1 MTAKAKGISTSVG
14 GTDSSRDARKMAAVL
29 LEVLAG
35 LRTPVQAAE
44 VLQVSLPR
52 YYQLES
58 RALGGFVTACEA
70 RPKGRQPDAVKLE
83 TLRRDNERLQRDLT
97 RQQSLVRLTQRTVG
111 VAAPPPVKVDARKRK
126 RKPMVRALR
135 RVEQLR
141 EGDEANGVAASAAA
155 PLASAAV
162 S

>member
-1 MTAKAKGISTSVG
+1 MIAKAKAASTSVSG
-14 GTDSSRDARKMAAVL
+14 ANASRDARKMAAVL

-58 RALGGFVTACEA
+58 RAFAGFVTACEA
-70 RPKGRQPDAVKLE
+70 RPKGRQPDTVKLE

-97 RQQSLVRLTQRTVG
+97 RQQSLVRLTQRTIG
-111 VAAPPPVKVDARKRK
+111 VAAPMPVKVDTRKRK

-141 EGDEANGVAASAAA
+141 DGVDDASASATS
-155 PLASAAV
+155 PMASADV